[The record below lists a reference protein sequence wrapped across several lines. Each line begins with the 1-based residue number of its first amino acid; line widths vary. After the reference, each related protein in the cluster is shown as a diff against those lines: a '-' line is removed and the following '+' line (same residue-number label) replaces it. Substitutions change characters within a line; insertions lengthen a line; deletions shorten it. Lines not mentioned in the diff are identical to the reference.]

1 MEELNRNEIENEV
14 SESSTFI
21 SPLRETASH
30 KINKD
35 ARASLPF

>member
-1 MEELNRNEIENEV
+1 MEELNRNEIEL
-14 SESSTFI
+14 SENSTFI

-35 ARASLPF
+35 ARGSLPF